1 MTGQAAAT
9 RVAIRP
15 CPQCAGTSVQ
25 TLHDSRFVLPVG
37 HPLEP
42 VVRVVACDRC
52 GFCFNDT
59 RSTREDYDRYY
70 REISKYADPRLSSG
84 AGASPEDTRRL
95 ADTARAIRDFTGST
109 NESILDIGCG
119 AGGLL
124 DSLATLGFTNLFGMD
139 PAPACAAEV
148 ARRGH
153 RGIVGTLDSHPL
165 GDDRLFDGI
174 VLSHVLEHVREV
186 PAALA
191 SVRRLLAAD
200 GWLYVEVPDAAR
212 YGECLIAPYQDFNLE
227 HINHFSAGS
236 LRNLLAAHGW
246 LVAHEATKTLDLGHG
261 RGYPAVYAF
270 ARRASPADLEPDLTA
285 RHALAAYV
293 TASARSM
300 QAIEP
305 ILASEIQAGPIVVWG
320 AGQFTMRLLGETS
333 LGGAAIAA
341 FVDSNPIHHG
351 RTLAGRP
358 ILAPSELH
366 GRVTAATRIV
376 IGSLVNLESIE
387 AAIRGLGLANPVVRL
402 TAAEAA

>member
-1 MTGQAAAT
+1 VTIQAAAT
-9 RVAIRP
+9 LAAARP
-15 CPQCAGTSVQ
+15 CPQCAGTAVQ
-25 TLHDSRFVLPVG
+25 TLHDGRFVLPVG

-84 AGASPEDTRRL
+84 SGSSTEDNRRL
-95 ADTARAIRDFTGST
+95 AETAGLIREFAGATGG
-109 NESILDIGCG
+109 SILDIGCG

-124 DSLATLGFTNLFGMD
+124 DSLAALGFTALVGMD

-148 ARRGH
+148 TRRGH
-153 RGIVGTLDSHPL
+153 RGVVGTLDDHPL
-165 GDDRLFDGI
+165 GGDRAFDGI
-174 VLSHVLEHVREV
+174 VLSHVLEHVRDV
-186 PAALA
+186 PAALV

-212 YGECLIAPYQDFNLE
+212 YSECLIAPYQDFNLE

-246 LVAHEATKTLDLGHG
+246 SVACEATKTLDLGHG

-270 ARRASPADLEPDLTA
+270 ARPAALADAEPDLTA

-293 TASARSM
+293 TASARKM

-305 ILASEIQAGPIVVWG
+305 ILASELQAGPIVVWG
-320 AGQFTMRLLGETS
+320 VGQFTMRLLGETS

-358 ILAPSELH
+358 ILAPAELH
-366 GRVTAATRIV
+366 GHVTAATPIV

-402 TAAEAA
+402 RAAETA